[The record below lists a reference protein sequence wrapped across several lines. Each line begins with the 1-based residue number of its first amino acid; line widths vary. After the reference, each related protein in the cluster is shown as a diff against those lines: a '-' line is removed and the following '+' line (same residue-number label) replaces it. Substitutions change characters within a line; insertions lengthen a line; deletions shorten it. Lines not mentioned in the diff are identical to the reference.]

1 MVLSVGCG
9 VISKM
14 EYLKAADMKKMTD
27 KRNEEIN
34 VEIMEDIQTKMFDA
48 ARMGRYSIIVEILPI
63 PVAEELKNM
72 GYKLKDEARGN
83 GIIISWRK

>member
-1 MVLSVGCG
+1 
-9 VISKM
+9 M

-63 PVAEELKNM
+63 SVAEELKNM

-83 GIIISWRK
+83 GVIISWRK

>member
-1 MVLSVGCG
+1 
-9 VISKM
+9 M

-34 VEIMEDIQTKMFDA
+34 EKIMEDIQTKMFDA
-48 ARMGRYSIIVEILPI
+48 ARMGRYNIIVETLPI

>member
-1 MVLSVGCG
+1 
-9 VISKM
+9 M

-34 VEIMEDIQTKMFDA
+34 EEIMEDIQTKIQTKMFDA
-48 ARMGRYSIIVEILPI
+48 AKNGRYSTIVEILPI
-63 PVAEELKNM
+63 PIAEELRSM
-72 GYKLKDEARGN
+72 GYNLKDEKRGN

>member
-1 MVLSVGCG
+1 
-9 VISKM
+9 M
-14 EYLKAADMKKMTD
+14 EYLNAADMKKMTD

-34 VEIMEDIQTKMFDA
+34 EEIMEKVQTKMFDA

-72 GYKLKDEARGN
+72 GYKLKNETRGN

>member
-1 MVLSVGCG
+1 
-9 VISKM
+9 M
-14 EYLKAADMKKMTD
+14 EYLNAADMKKMTD

-34 VEIMEDIQTKMFDA
+34 VEIMENIQTKMFDA
-48 ARMGRYSIIVEILPI
+48 ARMGRYSIIVEILPV
-63 PVAEELKNM
+63 PVAEEFKNM